1 MGVRE
6 GVAAAAIVGDRMR
19 RALRSLWLSNH
30 SSGKACLKATEATPW
45 LRLAR

>member
-19 RALRSLWLSNH
+19 RSVVDVVLCRPELS
-30 SSGKACLKATEATPW
+30 
-45 LRLAR
+45 